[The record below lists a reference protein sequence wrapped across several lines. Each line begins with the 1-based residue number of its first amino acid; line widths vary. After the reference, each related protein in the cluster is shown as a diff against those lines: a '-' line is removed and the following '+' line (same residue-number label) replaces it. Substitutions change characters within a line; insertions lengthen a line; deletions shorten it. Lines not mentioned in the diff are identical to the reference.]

1 MIIITE
7 MVTYWYLSLNLE
19 LPGRSFNVCAC
30 KFVAMLLISCLSA
43 IEGLFWRT
51 FYQCFHTQNT
61 EAVFTESTHA
71 QF

>member
-43 IEGLFWRT
+43 IEGLF
-51 FYQCFHTQNT
+51 
-61 EAVFTESTHA
+61 
-71 QF
+71 